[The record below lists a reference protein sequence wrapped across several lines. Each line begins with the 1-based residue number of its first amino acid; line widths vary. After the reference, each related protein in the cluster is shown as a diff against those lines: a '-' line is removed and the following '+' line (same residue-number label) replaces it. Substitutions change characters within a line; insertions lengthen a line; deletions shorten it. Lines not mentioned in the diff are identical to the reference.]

1 MAKIL
6 IFIYSALA
14 SAYIILFFALVP
26 VFAFPFSLIFGLK
39 RSFRF
44 FFKFFIKFGL
54 VVFGCFPSVSGLENM
69 PKGKN
74 VILISNHPSF
84 FDPFLLNAVLPGFYN
99 FIVFASILFN
109 PYSMVT
115 IRFLDLVVRRYGH
128 RLCGSSAIIKS
139 AKAINKG
146 DSFILFPSERAIFDG
161 HIEKIKPGLYKIIE
175 DTDAVILPVFI
186 KEDIRITFIKKPFRA
201 KVVIGK
207 PLDKQ
212 HILYGKDNAVREAI
226 ASLGISAIGLDRA

>member
-1 MAKIL
+1 MVKIL
-6 IFIYSALA
+6 TLIYSALVW
-14 SAYIILFFALVP
+14 AYIILFFALVP

-54 VVFGCFPSVSGLENM
+54 VVFGCSPSVSGLENM
-69 PKGKN
+69 PKGRN
-74 VILISNHPSF
+74 VILVSNHPSF

-99 FIVFASILFN
+99 FIVFAAVLDK
-109 PYSMVT
+109 PYPMVA
-115 IRFLDLVVRRYGH
+115 IRFLGLVVRRYGH
-128 RLCGSSAIIKS
+128 FLSGSSTIIKTI
-139 AKAINKG
+139 KAINGG
-146 DSFILFPSERAIFDG
+146 DSFILFPSERVIYDG
-161 HIEKIKPGLYKIIE
+161 RIEKIKPGLYKIIE

-186 KEDIRITFIKKPFRA
+186 KDDIRITFIKKPFRA

-226 ASLGISAIGLDRA
+226 ASLGQ